1 MDERV
6 KNKPSIKGILGVLL
20 PLVIDYVVQIV
31 IITGFTFVI
40 IYYNRDLANDKDGL
54 TDAFMKHAI
63 TITLIVDA
71 VLIPI
76 MIGLMMYDKNKIKKT
91 KGLVRRLEKFNYFK
105 YLILIPFA
113 FASLM
118 LFNIVTSL
126 AMKVLPEAFTRS
138 YDEAAASIYGGNV
151 YVMVFAVCIVGP
163 VLEELMFR
171 GVVYNRIKI
180 MSNEVVAI
188 ILSAVIFGAF
198 HMNWV
203 QGIYAG
209 MLGLCLAYVYSKYK
223 SVIAPIIVHVVC
235 NSISIMATLVKD
247 GGLEEAAS
255 NSAEEAI
262 TTDALISAMGVY
274 AVIFVIMVLI
284 IESKVKRK
292 EEYVA
297 VYNMS
302 DRNSNFNMPNNMYNG
317 YNNMNNGYNN
327 NNMNNGYNNM
337 NNGYNNTNNG
347 YNNTNNNYNTNNG
360 NNNTNNGYNDG
371 FGVYTKED
379 YERIDDYLSG
389 KYDSNQK

>member
-1 MDERV
+1 
-6 KNKPSIKGILGVLL
+6 
-20 PLVIDYVVQIV
+20 
-31 IITGFTFVI
+31 
-40 IYYNRDLANDKDGL
+40 
-54 TDAFMKHAI
+54 
-63 TITLIVDA
+63 
-71 VLIPI
+71 
-76 MIGLMMYDKNKIKKT
+76 
-91 KGLVRRLEKFNYFK
+91 
-105 YLILIPFA
+105 
-113 FASLM
+113 
-118 LFNIVTSL
+118 
-126 AMKVLPEAFTRS
+126 
-138 YDEAAASIYGGNV
+138 
-151 YVMVFAVCIVGP
+151 
-163 VLEELMFR
+163 MFR

-235 NSISIMATLVKD
+235 NSISILATLAKD

-327 NNMNNGYNNM
+327 M
-337 NNGYNNTNNG
+337 NNG